1 MTRTPEQWL
10 ALPKAELDV
19 ALAEALREKPWK
31 HNLVLHGSYD
41 LSRWECRKCKLSFE
55 MDEVKSAEYTGSDDY
70 DWCEG
75 ATKKPCSVP
84 DPIDSEDWNVAKHW
98 QGKCT
103 IRVFEKHAT
112 DVIRVSTCTPG
123 LSVIDAM
130 RVLSLMCR
138 PVDAK
143 IPLIAAAM
151 AVERNKDGR

>member
-10 ALPKAELDV
+10 SLPKAELDV
-19 ALAEALREKPWK
+19 ALPEVLTPGPWK
-31 HNLVLHGSYD
+31 HG
-41 LSRWECRKCKLSFE
+41 LSRKGSVCPKCNRHK
-55 MDEVKSAEYTGSDDY
+55 YTRQNGKPK
-70 DWCEG
+70 
-75 ATKKPCSVP
+75 ATPCSVP
-84 DPIDSEDWNVAKHW
+84 DPIDSEDWNVAKCW

-103 IRVFEKHAT
+103 IRVFEKHVT